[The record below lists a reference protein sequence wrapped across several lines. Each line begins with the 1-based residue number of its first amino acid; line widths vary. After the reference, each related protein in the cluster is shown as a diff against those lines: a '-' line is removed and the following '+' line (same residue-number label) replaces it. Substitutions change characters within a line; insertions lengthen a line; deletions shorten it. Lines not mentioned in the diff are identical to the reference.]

1 MDPLIETYKIFV
13 ESVKAEFGE
22 DNARPIIQEGYEAL
36 CEAIGEDFSIDPDA
50 VEDLAREI
58 IESYLSYMSEFWS
71 DSVSLM
77 AQTHKFVA
85 RTYAL
90 YKEHPISFTLYVDP
104 FTSESMR
111 AGGVDKEGKIME
123 LLTFG
128 KPIRLTE
135 LMVDVCQGHTPD
147 KMAVLCNL
155 RNFLSNGEGWRIL
168 THELTHMAQHAIS
181 GLGSY
186 NTDIEWIERK
196 EEQEALLSDV
206 RNYISMSVRTDTPFE
221 DIMKTVDA
229 GLDKVRK
236 VSHNHDVDG
245 LTDYVHEFAQK
256 LYDKFTSP
264 YNDEIFDKGIARM
277 KTMEGI
283 DKMVDLFYR
292 DDSNGLRKNIIEGIL
307 NDLKT
312 VMPLNKENMARAK
325 EYAIRKADE
334 YMKTHYGN

>member
-1 MDPLIETYKIFV
+1 MNPLIETYKIFV

-22 DNARPIIQEGYEAL
+22 DKARPIIQEGYRAL
-36 CEAIGEDFSIDPDA
+36 CEAIGDDFSINQDDID
-50 VEDLAREI
+50 DLAREI
-58 IESYLSYMSEFWS
+58 IESYIRYMYEYWS

-104 FTSESMR
+104 FTSESRR

-128 KPIRLTE
+128 NPIKLTE

-147 KMAVLCNL
+147 KMTVLCNL
-155 RNFLSNGEGWRIL
+155 RNFLSHGDGWRIL

-181 GLGSY
+181 GLGNY
-186 NTDIEWIERK
+186 NTDIEWVERK

-206 RNYISMSVRTDTPFE
+206 RNYISMSVRVDTPFE
-221 DIMKTVDA
+221 DIMKKVDMA
-229 GLDKVRK
+229 LDKVRK
-236 VSHNHDVDG
+236 FSNGHDVDG
-245 LTDYVHEFAQK
+245 LGDYVRSFAKK

-264 YNDEIFDKGIARM
+264 YNDEIFDNVMARR
-277 KTMEGI
+277 KVMETI
-283 DKMVDLFYR
+283 DKIVDIFYR
-292 DDSNGLRKNIIEGIL
+292 DDTNGLHNTIIQTIV
-307 NDLKT
+307 DSISDT
-312 VMPLNKENMARAK
+312 IPLTKENRERAK
-325 EYAIRKADE
+325 EYATRKADE
-334 YMKTHYGN
+334 YIQRRYGN